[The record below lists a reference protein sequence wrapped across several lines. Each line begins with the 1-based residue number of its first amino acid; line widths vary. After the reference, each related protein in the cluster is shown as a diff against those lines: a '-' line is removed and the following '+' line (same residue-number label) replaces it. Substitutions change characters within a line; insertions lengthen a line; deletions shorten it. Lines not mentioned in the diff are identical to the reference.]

1 MSEYNIVR
9 TIRTKLKMIKDVR
22 WYLKEMR
29 KETGITKLLK
39 IKVLEYKCRWLGRIK
54 SDRY

>member
-1 MSEYNIVR
+1 VLEYNIVR